1 LNYLTNKYEY
11 ESIRTYCFHIIFDIN
26 DEGWVYQKIDE
37 WNEEIFNE
45 IPFFAL
51 GKKRALEISSEF
63 GPRKATRD
71 GMDLLYKVK
80 EIKEAN
86 EYFISADKDVED
98 RYLKRGEF
106 GELILYYL
114 LERQFNKPQLISKI
128 YFKDSP
134 SGMVH
139 GFDAVHY
146 DKEKNELWIGE
157 SKFYKSLSNA
167 LQDLANDL
175 FEHFNVNFFDSEFA
189 IINNRLS
196 DYYDD
201 KEVSD
206 EIRELIKSSTFIQRL
221 SNINACFF
229 ALFDS
234 KILDNF
240 KFNDS
245 GNTHND
251 FKDIL
256 EKFAK
261 DTRKKFDQKI
271 KDFGNKDRLKINL
284 FLFPVESK
292 FRLVKQLHEKLKKE
306 QN

>member
-206 EIRELIKSSTFIQRL
+206 EIRELNL
-221 SNINACFF
+221 V
-229 ALFDS
+229 L
-234 KILDNF
+234 LY
-240 KFNDS
+240 
-245 GNTHND
+245 
-251 FKDIL
+251 KDYQI
-256 EKFAK
+256 
-261 DTRKKFDQKI
+261 
-271 KDFGNKDRLKINL
+271 
-284 FLFPVESK
+284 
-292 FRLVKQLHEKLKKE
+292 
-306 QN
+306 

>member
-1 LNYLTNKYEY
+1 MNYLTNKYEY
-11 ESIRTYCFHIIFDIN
+11 ESIQTYCFHIVFDIN
-26 DEGWVYQKIDE
+26 NEGREYQKIDE

-51 GKKRALEISSEF
+51 GRKRALEISSES

-71 GMDLLYKVK
+71 GMELLYKVK

-86 EYFISADKDVED
+86 EYFISADEDAED

-146 DKEKNELWIGE
+146 DGEKNELWIGE

-167 LQDLANDL
+167 LRDLANDL
-175 FEHFNVNFFDSEFA
+175 SEHFNVNFFDSEFA

-201 KEVSD
+201 EEVSD

-221 SNINACFF
+221 SNINACF
-229 ALFDS
+229 LHYL
-234 KILDNF
+234 IV
-240 KFNDS
+240 KF
-245 GNTHND
+245 
-251 FKDIL
+251 
-256 EKFAK
+256 
-261 DTRKKFDQKI
+261 
-271 KDFGNKDRLKINL
+271 
-284 FLFPVESK
+284 
-292 FRLVKQLHEKLKKE
+292 
-306 QN
+306 

>member
-1 LNYLTNKYEY
+1 MNYLTNKYEY
-11 ESIRTYCFHIIFDIN
+11 ESIQTYCFHIVFDIN
-26 DEGWVYQKIDE
+26 DEGRVYQKIDE

-51 GKKRALEISSEF
+51 GKKRALEISSES

-71 GMDLLYKVK
+71 GMELLYKVK

-86 EYFISADKDVED
+86 EYFISADEDAED

-128 YFKDSP
+128 YFKDSL

-261 DTRKKFDQKI
+261 DTREKFEQKI
-271 KDFGNKDRLKINL
+271 KDFGNRDRIKINL

-292 FRLVKQLHEKLKKE
+292 FKLVKQLHEKLKKE

>member
-1 LNYLTNKYEY
+1 MNYLTDKYEY
-11 ESIRTYCFHIIFDIN
+11 ESIQTYCFHIVFDI
-26 DEGWVYQKIDE
+26 DDKGKIFQKVDE

-63 GPRKATRD
+63 GPRKATKN
-71 GMDLLYKVK
+71 GMELLYKVK
-80 EIKEAN
+80 EIREAN
-86 EYFISADKDVED
+86 KYFISANEDVED

-128 YFKDSP
+128 YFKDNP

-157 SKFYKSLSNA
+157 SKFYKSLSKA

-175 FEHFNVNFFDSEFA
+175 SGHFNVNFFDSEFV

-201 KEVSD
+201 SEVSD
-206 EIRELIKSSTFIQRL
+206 EIRELIGSSTFIQRL

-234 KILDNF
+234 EILDNF
-240 KFNDS
+240 KFNDL
-245 GNTHND
+245 GNTHSD

-256 EKFAK
+256 ENFAK

-271 KDFGNKDRLKINL
+271 KDFANKDRLKINL
-284 FLFPVESK
+284 FLFPVKSK
-292 FRLVKQLHEKLKKE
+292 FELVKKLHEKLKRE

>member
-1 LNYLTNKYEY
+1 MNYLTNKYEY
-11 ESIRTYCFHIIFDIN
+11 ESIQTYCFHIVFDIN
-26 DEGWVYQKIDE
+26 DEGHIYQKVDE

-51 GKKRALEISSEF
+51 GKKRALEISSKSS
-63 GPRKATRD
+63 PRKATRD
-71 GMDLLYKVK
+71 GMELLYKVK

-86 EYFISADKDVED
+86 EYFISADED
-98 RYLKRGEF
+98 AEDKYLKRGEF

-157 SKFYKSLSNA
+157 SKFYKSLSKA
-167 LQDLANDL
+167 LQNLANDL
-175 FEHFNVNFFDSEFA
+175 SEHFNCDFFKSEFA

-201 KEVSD
+201 REVGD
-206 EIRELIKSSTFIQRL
+206 EIRKLIKSSTFIQRL

-234 KILDNF
+234 EILDNF
-240 KFNDS
+240 KFDNP
-245 GNTHND
+245 GNTHSD
-251 FKDIL
+251 FRDIL
-256 EKFAK
+256 ENFAK
-261 DTRKKFDQKI
+261 DTRKEFDQKI
-271 KDFGNKDRLKINL
+271 KNFANKDRLKINL
-284 FLFPVESK
+284 FLFPVKSK
-292 FRLVKQLHEKLKKE
+292 FELVKKLHEKLKKE

>member
-1 LNYLTNKYEY
+1 MNYLTNKYEY
-11 ESIRTYCFHIIFDIN
+11 ESIQTYCFHIVFDIN
-26 DEGWVYQKIDE
+26 DEGQVYQKIDE

-51 GKKRALEISSEF
+51 GKKRALEISSES

-71 GMDLLYKVK
+71 GMELLYKVK

-86 EYFISADKDVED
+86 EYFISADEDAED

-146 DKEKNELWIGE
+146 DKERNELWIGE
-157 SKFYKSLSNA
+157 SKFYKNLSKA
-167 LQDLANDL
+167 LQNLANDL
-175 FEHFNVNFFDSEFA
+175 SEHFNVNFFDSEFA

-201 KEVSD
+201 KEVGD

-251 FKDIL
+251 FRDIL

-261 DTRKKFDQKI
+261 DTREKFEQKI

-292 FRLVKQLHEKLKKE
+292 FKLIKQLHEELKRE

>member
-1 LNYLTNKYEY
+1 ME
-11 ESIRTYCFHIIFDIN
+11 
-26 DEGWVYQKIDE
+26 
-37 WNEEIFNE
+37 
-45 IPFFAL
+45 
-51 GKKRALEISSEF
+51 
-63 GPRKATRD
+63 
-71 GMDLLYKVK
+71 LLYKVK

-86 EYFISADKDVED
+86 EYFISADED
-98 RYLKRGEF
+98 AEDKYLKRGEF

-157 SKFYKSLSNA
+157 SKFYKSLSKA
-167 LQDLANDL
+167 LQNLANDL
-175 FEHFNVNFFDSEFA
+175 SEHFNCDFFKSEFA

-201 KEVSD
+201 REVGD
-206 EIRELIKSSTFIQRL
+206 EIRKLIKSSTFIQRL

-234 KILDNF
+234 EILDNF
-240 KFNDS
+240 KFDNP
-245 GNTHND
+245 GNTHSD
-251 FKDIL
+251 FRDIL
-256 EKFAK
+256 ENFAK
-261 DTRKKFDQKI
+261 DTRKEFDQKI
-271 KDFGNKDRLKINL
+271 KDFANKGRLKINL
-284 FLFPVESK
+284 FLFPVKSK
-292 FRLVKQLHEKLKKE
+292 FELVKKLHEKLKKE

>member
-1 LNYLTNKYEY
+1 MSYLTDKYEY
-11 ESIRTYCFHIIFDIN
+11 EGIRTYCFHIVFDI
-26 DEGWVYQKIDE
+26 DDKGQIYQKVDE

-51 GKKRALEISSEF
+51 GKKRALEISSGS
-63 GPRKATRD
+63 GPRKATKD
-71 GMDLLYKVK
+71 GMRLLYKVK

-86 EYFISADKDVED
+86 EYFISADEDVED

-128 YFKDSP
+128 YFKDNP

-157 SKFYKSLSNA
+157 SKFYKSLSSA
-167 LQDLANDL
+167 LRDLANDL
-175 FEHFNVNFFDSEFA
+175 SEHFSVDFFNSEFI

-201 KEVSD
+201 SEVSD
-206 EIRELIKSSTFIQRL
+206 EIRKLIRSGTFIQRL

-240 KFNDS
+240 KFDDS
-245 GNTHND
+245 SNTHSD

-256 EKFAK
+256 ENFVK
-261 DTRKKFDQKI
+261 DTRKKFDQEI
-271 KDFGNKDRLKINL
+271 KCFANKDRLKINL
-284 FLFPVESK
+284 FLFPVKSK
-292 FRLVKQLHEKLKKE
+292 FDLVKKLHEKLKRE